1 MFVRGGSVVMSIFD
15 FISVIVFLLAML
27 IGAMQGIVRPL
38 MTAVVAYVSLVLAGL
53 YFQKV
58 GDTFHLYS
66 NISLLESHI
75 LAFMGVFAVF
85 WVVLVLMG
93 MYTFRFFD
101 PQSGGAFFSRSIG
114 MLVNLFVVAVIWG
127 VAAHLLLLSQTITA
141 EPGGNTILL
150 TESIQNAINGSSLIR
165 PLALNTAPQVV
176 RWMDMFVYSDIYEL
190 FPTRTQ

>member
-1 MFVRGGSVVMSIFD
+1 MSIFD

-38 MTAVVAYVSLVLAGL
+38 VTAVVAYISLVLAGL

-58 GDTFHLYS
+58 GDMFHLYS

-75 LAFMGVFAVF
+75 LAFIGMFVGFWAVLFA
-85 WVVLVLMG
+85 MG

-101 PQSGGAFFSRSIG
+101 AQSGEAFFSRSIG
-114 MLVNLFVVAVIWG
+114 MIVNLLVMVVVWG
-127 VAAHLLLLSQTITA
+127 VLSHLLLLSQTITI
-141 EPGGNTILL
+141 ESGSNTFLL
-150 TESIQNAINGSSLIR
+150 TNGLQQLINDSSLIR

-176 RWMDMFVYSDIYEL
+176 KWIDVFVYSDIYEL
-190 FPTRTQ
+190 FPMSTQ

>member
-1 MFVRGGSVVMSIFD
+1 VVGVMVMSIFD

-38 MTAVVAYVSLVLAGL
+38 VTAVVAYISLVLAGL

-58 GDTFHLYS
+58 GDMFHLYS

-75 LAFMGVFAVF
+75 LAFIGMFVGFWAVLFA
-85 WVVLVLMG
+85 MG

-101 PQSGGAFFSRSIG
+101 AQSGEAFFSRSIG
-114 MLVNLFVVAVIWG
+114 MIVNLLVMVVVWG
-127 VAAHLLLLSQTITA
+127 VLSHLLLLSQTITI
-141 EPGGNTILL
+141 ESGSNTFLL
-150 TESIQNAINGSSLIR
+150 TNGLQQLINDSSLIR

-176 RWMDMFVYSDIYEL
+176 KWIDVFVYSDIYEL
-190 FPTRTQ
+190 FPMSTQ